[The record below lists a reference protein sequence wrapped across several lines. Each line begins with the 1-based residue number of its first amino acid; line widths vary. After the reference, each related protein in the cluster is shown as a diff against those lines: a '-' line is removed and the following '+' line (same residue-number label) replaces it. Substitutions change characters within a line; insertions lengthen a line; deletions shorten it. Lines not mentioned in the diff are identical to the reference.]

1 MRHCP
6 ARLVSHFPLQK
17 VVHFLFHTASLLAA
31 LAPPIHIVNYAP
43 GDVLAC
49 RLDAARN
56 ILCTFHC
63 K

>member
-31 LAPPIHIVNYAP
+31 LAHPSHIVNYAP

-49 RLDAARN
+49 RSMLREN

>member
-1 MRHCP
+1 MSSGVGEP
-6 ARLVSHFPLQK
+6 FSSPK
-17 VVHFLFHTASLLAA
+17 VVHYLFHTASLLAA
-31 LAPPIHIVNYAP
+31 LAHPCQIVNYAA
-43 GDVLAC
+43 GDVLNC